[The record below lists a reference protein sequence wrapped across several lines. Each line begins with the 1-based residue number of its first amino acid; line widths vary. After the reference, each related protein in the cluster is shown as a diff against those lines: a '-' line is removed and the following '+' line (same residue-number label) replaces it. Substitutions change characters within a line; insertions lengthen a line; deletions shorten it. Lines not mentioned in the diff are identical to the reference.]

1 MTTRAGLF
9 RAVARLL
16 GLSALLL
23 AVPARARATSGPGP
37 VSAADSFRIGSQGV
51 LCTAQLRTEDAH
63 YRTIFDRAY
72 DVVCR
77 DAASPVATLYAF
89 RTSNPADDAVM
100 AQLAGGSAA
109 CDPAAAVT
117 VAGLPRLRSR
127 TCRDGTT
134 GLTRIIYAL
143 AANGTTY
150 AASGL
155 VAYDSAVQLGL
166 RSLVSDRQVPGDISV
181 AVIGADDPAAL
192 AQVQAGRL
200 DPAQALNAAYVHAN
214 DGSYPDASEFFDRLV
229 ARSQLGEPGATRPAE
244 YLVNLAATQSIL
256 GNYAEADALFVRA
269 DHASTGGDP
278 AFSRLYRNLTAM
290 HRLNEHDPAGAIAI
304 LDAPLRARA
313 QEAGFTPTR
322 VAGGYIDQ
330 PLAQRL
336 ELDST
341 ARNRFWGGQLPLSD
355 RERASLL
362 DAQAAYLHGEAARL
376 TGHSAKARADLA
388 SALAQFDAVR
398 GGQVLSMAWLRA
410 DVATALASLADA
422 DGRPDAAEADL
433 RQALAID
440 ALQYPDSAALLAAR
454 ARLAAALAGHGKTA
468 PALAEYRELARIA
481 PGVVG
486 GSEALRPLIGPY
498 FDALVAHPEQSG
510 AAADFFIA
518 TQALVRPGVARTQ
531 AVLAR
536 ELSAGS
542 DAASDLFR
550 QSVELGRNLVTIDQ
564 EIARLSDPEH
574 ARPGGDPLLAAT
586 SGGGLLTAAL
596 ARRQDVANRQT
607 AVVARMVAFPRYRA
621 VANQT
626 VTLAGLQSAL
636 KPDEAYYKL
645 VLVGDASFAI
655 WARAGEARVFRIG
668 ASPAEL
674 ETIVNAI
681 RDSIALEQNNQ
692 LVTNPFD
699 LASARRLYLL
709 LFGPVAAEL
718 AATRHL
724 IFEPD
729 GALLKLPANLLVTA
743 DDGIAAYT
751 ARQLLPGADAFDFT
765 GVAWLGR
772 DHIVTTAVSA
782 GSFLD
787 IRTTPFSQAPR
798 RFLGLGQNAPLSAAA
813 AQALAPTR
821 DPCDWP
827 LATWNH
833 PVSGAELSLAAR
845 LIGGRGNEV
854 ETGNAFSDTALK
866 ARTDLAD
873 FRVVQ
878 FATHGLVTAP
888 RPGCAARP
896 ALVTSFGQGASAG
909 LLSFRDIFDLRL
921 NADTVILSAC
931 DTAGAASAFATRE
944 AGLTTGGNFALDGLV
959 RAFVG
964 AGARGVVASHWP
976 VPDDFNATTR
986 LMTGIF
992 QSGIGHSLGDAM
1004 QSAQIRLMDDPLTS
1018 HPYYWAA
1025 FAIVGDA
1032 TKPLTTQ

>member
-1 MTTRAGLF
+1 MIPKLIH
-9 RAVARLL
+9 VEHSPPARSMRVSAWVGVL
-16 GLSALLL
+16 GLL
-23 AVPARARATSGPGP
+23 AAVLPATPVAARPLSTPIS
-37 VSAADSFRIGSQGV
+37 SADSFRIGNEGV
-51 LCTAQLRTEDAH
+51 LCTAQLRTEDSH

-89 RTSNPADDAVM
+89 RTSAMGEDA
-100 AQLAGGSAA
+100 ALAALGGGAA
-109 CDPAAAVT
+109 CDPPAAVT
-117 VAGLPRLRSR
+117 VAGLPRVRSR
-127 TCRDGTT
+127 TCRDATS
-134 GLTRIIYAL
+134 GLTRIVYSL
-143 AANGTTY
+143 TSHGTTF
-150 AASGL
+150 AATGL
-155 VAYDSAVQLGL
+155 LAYDSALQLGL
-166 RSLVSDRQVPGDISV
+166 RSLVVDREVPGAISV

-192 AQVQAGRL
+192 AQVQAERL

-229 ARSQLGEPGATRPAE
+229 ARAQLGEPGATRPAE
-244 YLVNLAATQSIL
+244 YLANLATEQSIL
-256 GNYAEADALFVRA
+256 GNFAEADALFGRA

-278 AFSRLYRNLTAM
+278 SFSRLYRNLSAI
-290 HRLNEHDPAGAIAI
+290 HRLDEHDPAGAMAI
-304 LDAPLRARA
+304 LNAPLPHNG
-313 QEAGFTPTR
+313 QDFGFTPAR
-322 VAGGYIDQ
+322 LAGGFIDQ

-336 ELDST
+336 ELDNA
-341 ARNRFWGGQLPLSD
+341 ARSRFWGGELPLSD
-355 RERASLL
+355 GERASLL
-362 DAQAAYLHGEAARL
+362 DAQAAYLRGEAARL
-376 TGHSAKARADLA
+376 LGDRTTARADLA
-388 SALAQFDAVR
+388 SAMAQFNAVR
-398 GGQVLSMAWLRA
+398 GGQVVSMAWLPA
-410 DVATALASLADA
+410 NVATARAGLAEA
-422 DGRPDAAEADL
+422 DGKPDAAEGFL
-433 RQALAID
+433 REALAID
-440 ALQYPDSAALLAAR
+440 VTQYPDSAALLAAR
-454 ARLAAALAGHGKTA
+454 ARLAAAMARHGKTE
-468 PALAEYRELARIA
+468 PALAEYRELARTA

-498 FDALVAHPEQSG
+498 FEALVAHPAQPG

-542 DAASDLFR
+542 DAAADLFR
-550 QSVELGRNLVTIDQ
+550 QSVELGRDLVTLDQ
-564 EIARLSDPEH
+564 DIARLSDPEQVKL
-574 ARPGGDPLLAAT
+574 GDRALLA
-586 SGGGLLTAAL
+586 AAL
-596 ARRQDVANRQT
+596 ARRQDVALHQT
-607 AVVARMVAFPRYRA
+607 DVVARMNAFPRYRA

-636 KPDEAYYKL
+636 RPDEAYYKL
-645 VLVGDASFAI
+645 VLVGDQTFAI
-655 WARAGEARVFRIG
+655 WVRSGAARIFRID
-668 ASPAEL
+668 AKPAEL

-699 LASARRLYLL
+699 LASARRLYRL
-709 LFGPVAAEL
+709 LFGPVDAEL

-729 GALLKLPANLLVTA
+729 GALLKLPVNLLVTA
-743 DDGIAAYT
+743 DDGVAAYT
-751 ARQLLPGADAFDFT
+751 ARQALPNADAFDFT

-772 DHIVTTAVSA
+772 SHIVTTAVSA

-787 IRTTPFSQAPR
+787 IRATPASQAPR
-798 RFLGLGQNAPLSAAA
+798 RFLGLGQNAPLTPAEM
-813 AQALAPTR
+813 QALEPTR

-833 PVSGAELSLAAR
+833 PVDGTELTLAAR
-845 LIGGRGNEV
+845 LIGGKGNEV
-854 ETGNAFSDTALK
+854 ETGGAFSDTSLK
-866 ARTDLAD
+866 ARTDLAQ

-896 ALVTSFGQGASAG
+896 ELVTSFGKGDTVG
-909 LLSFRDIFDLRL
+909 LLSFKDIFNLHL

-931 DTAGAASAFATRE
+931 DTAGAASALATRE

-986 LMTGIF
+986 LMSGIF
-992 QSGIGHSLGDAM
+992 QAGIGHSLGDAM
-1004 QSAQIRLMDDPLTS
+1004 QAAQIQLMDDPLTS

>member
-1 MTTRAGLF
+1 MTIASHVCCARALVPGLL
-9 RAVARLL
+9 A
-16 GLSALLL
+16 ALLL
-23 AVPARARATSGPGP
+23 AAPAAARQPPAP
-37 VSAADSFRIGSQGV
+37 VSAADSFRIGNQGV
-51 LCTAQLRTEDAH
+51 LCTAQLRTEDVH

-89 RTSNPADDAVM
+89 RDSRVGEDAAM
-100 AQLAGGSAA
+100 AALAGSGTA
-109 CDPAAAVT
+109 CEPVATAT

-127 TCRDGTT
+127 TCRDAAT
-134 GLTRIIYAL
+134 GLTRIVYAL
-143 AANGTTY
+143 ARNGTTY
-150 AASGL
+150 AAAGL
-155 VAYDSAVQLGL
+155 VAYDSALQLGL
-166 RSLVSDRQVPGDISV
+166 RSLVADRQVPGEISV

-192 AQVQAGRL
+192 AQVQAERL
-200 DPAQALNAAYVHAN
+200 DPGQALNAAYLHAN

-229 ARSQLGEPGATRPAE
+229 ARSQLGEPGATHPAE
-244 YLVNLAATQSIL
+244 YLANLAAEQSIL
-256 GNYAEADALFVRA
+256 GNYAEADALFARA

-278 AFSRLYRNLTAM
+278 TFSRLYRNLSAM

-304 LDAPLRARA
+304 LDAPLPHNG
-313 QEAGFTPTR
+313 QDFGFTPSR
-322 VAGGYIDQ
+322 VAGGFIDQ

-336 ELDST
+336 ELDNS
-341 ARNRFWGGQLPLSD
+341 ARRHFWGGELPLSD
-355 RERASLL
+355 WERASLL

-376 TGHSAKARADLA
+376 TGHRAAARADLA
-388 SALAQFDAVR
+388 RAMVQFDGVR
-398 GGQVLSMAWLRA
+398 GGQVMSMAWLPA
-410 DVATALASLADA
+410 NVATSLAALADA
-422 DGRPDAAEADL
+422 DGKPDAAEGYL

-440 ALQYPDSAALLAAR
+440 ATQYPDSAALLAAR
-454 ARLAAALAGHGKTA
+454 ARLAAAMAGHGKTA
-468 PALAEYRELARIA
+468 LALAEYRDLAQIA

-498 FDALVAHPEQSG
+498 FDALVAHPAGAG

-542 DAASDLFR
+542 DAASELFR
-550 QSVELGRNLVTIDQ
+550 QSVELGRDLVTIDQ
-564 EIARLSDPEH
+564 DIARISDPEQIRQGNG
-574 ARPGGDPLLAAT
+574 A
-586 SGGGLLTAAL
+586 LLTAAL
-596 ARRQDVANRQT
+596 ARRQDVALRQT
-607 AVVARMVAFPRYRA
+607 DVVARMVAFPRYRA

-626 VTLAGLQSAL
+626 VTLARLQGAL
-636 KPDEAYYKL
+636 RPGEAYYKL
-645 VLVGDASFAI
+645 VLVGDATFAI
-655 WARAGEARVFRIG
+655 WARAGEARIFRID
-668 ASPAEL
+668 ARPAEL
-674 ETIVNAI
+674 ETIVDAI

-692 LVTNPFD
+692 LVTNPFN
-699 LASARRLYLL
+699 LVSARRLYLL
-709 LFGPVAAEL
+709 LFGPVAAEV

-751 ARQLLPGADAFDFT
+751 ARQALPDADAFDFT

-772 DHIVTTAVSA
+772 SHIVTTAVSA

-787 IRTTPFSQAPR
+787 IRTTPPSQAPR
-798 RFLGLGQNAPLSAAA
+798 RFLGLGQNAPLTGAAM
-813 AQALAPTR
+813 QALIPTR

-827 LATWNH
+827 LAIWNH
-833 PVSGAELSLAAR
+833 PVSGAELTLAAR
-845 LIGGRGNEV
+845 LIGGNGNEV
-854 ETGNAFSDTALK
+854 ETGAAFSDTALK
-866 ARTDLAD
+866 ARTDLAE

-896 ALVTSFGQGASAG
+896 ALVTSFGKGDSSG
-909 LLSFRDIFDLRL
+909 VLTFRDIFDLHL

-1004 QSAQIRLMDDPLTS
+1004 QAAQIRLMDDPLTS

>member
-1 MTTRAGLF
+1 MTQAIPFPRPTVRPFFWA
-9 RAVARLL
+9 L
-16 GLSALLL
+16 GLLL
-23 AVPARARATSGPGP
+23 AVPVAARPVPAP

-51 LCTAQLRTEDAH
+51 LCTAQLRTEDGH

-89 RTSNPADDAVM
+89 RSSGLSADAVLT
-100 AQLAGGSAA
+100 QLAGGSAA
-109 CDPAAAVT
+109 CDPPATTA
-117 VAGLPRLRSR
+117 VAGLPPARSR

-134 GLTRIIYAL
+134 GLTRIVYTL
-143 AANGTTY
+143 SSNGTTY
-150 AASGL
+150 AAAGL
-155 VAYDSAVQLGL
+155 VAYNSALQLGL
-166 RSLVSDRQVPGDISV
+166 RSLVTDRQVPGEISV

-192 AQVQAGRL
+192 AQVQAERL

-229 ARSQLGEPGATRPAE
+229 ARAQLGEPGATRPAE
-244 YLVNLAATQSIL
+244 YLANLAAEQSIL
-256 GNYAEADALFVRA
+256 GNYAEADMLFARA

-278 AFSRLYRNLTAM
+278 TFSRLYRNLAAM
-290 HRLNEHDPAGAIAI
+290 HRLNEHDAAGAMAI
-304 LDAPLRARA
+304 LDASLTHNG
-313 QEAGFTPTR
+313 QEFGFTPTR

-336 ELDST
+336 ELDNS
-341 ARNRFWGGQLPLSD
+341 ARRRFWGGELPLSD
-355 RERASLL
+355 WERASLL
-362 DAQAAYLHGEAARL
+362 DAQAAYLRGEAARL
-376 TGHSAKARADLA
+376 TGNPSLARANLA
-388 SALAQFDAVR
+388 SAMAQFNAVR
-398 GGQVLSMAWLRA
+398 AGQVMSMAWLPA
-410 DVATALASLADA
+410 NVATALAGLAEA
-422 DGRPDAAEADL
+422 EGKPDAAEGLL
-433 RQALAID
+433 RQALAITS
-440 ALQYPDSAALLAAR
+440 AQYPDSASLLAAR
-454 ARLAAALAGHGKTA
+454 ARLAAAMAQHGKTDL
-468 PALAEYRELARIA
+468 ALAEYRDLAQRA
-481 PGVVG
+481 PGVAG

-498 FDALVAHPEQSG
+498 FDALVAHPGQTS
-510 AAADFFIA
+510 AADFFIA

-542 DAASDLFR
+542 DVGSNLFR
-550 QSVELGRNLVTIDQ
+550 QSVLLGRDLVTIDQ
-564 EIARLSDPEH
+564 DIARLSDPEQMKL
-574 ARPGGDPLLAAT
+574 GDGQLLA
-586 SGGGLLTAAL
+586 AAL
-596 ARRQDVANRQT
+596 ARRQDVASRQT
-607 AVVARMVAFPRYRA
+607 VVLAQMQAFPRYRV

-626 VTLAGLQSAL
+626 VTLAGLQRAL
-636 KPDEAYYKL
+636 RPDEAYYKL
-645 VLVGDASFAI
+645 VLVGDESFAI
-655 WARAGEARVFRIG
+655 LAQAGTARIFRV
-668 ASPAEL
+668 AAKPAEL
-674 ETIVNAI
+674 ETIVDAI
-681 RDSIALEQNNQ
+681 RDSIALEQGNQ

-699 LASARRLYLL
+699 LMSARRLYVL
-709 LFGPVAAEL
+709 LFGPVNAEV

-729 GALLKLPANLLVTA
+729 GALLKLPANLLVTT
-743 DDGIAAYT
+743 DDGVAAYQ
-751 ARQLLPGADAFDFT
+751 ARQNLPNADAFDFT

-772 DHIVTTAVSA
+772 NHIVTTAVSA

-787 IRTTPFSQAPR
+787 IRTIPPSQAPH
-798 RFLGLGQNAPLSAAA
+798 RFLGLGQNAPLTPAAM
-813 AQALAPTR
+813 QALSATR

-827 LATWNH
+827 LTLWNH
-833 PVSGAELSLAAR
+833 PVNGAELQLAAR
-845 LIGGRGNEV
+845 LIGGNGNEV
-854 ETGNAFSDTALK
+854 QTGDAFTDKALK

-896 ALVTSFGQGASAG
+896 ALVTSFGPGDSSG
-909 LLSFRDIFDLRL
+909 LLSFKDIFDLHL

-931 DTAGAASAFATRE
+931 DTAGAASAMATRE

-986 LMTGIF
+986 LMTGVF
-992 QSGIGHSLGDAM
+992 QSGINRSLGDAM
-1004 QSAQIRLMDDPLTS
+1004 QAAQIQLMDDPLTS